1 MATLQ
6 DDGGQVMRSRRHK
19 AGDKPAATS
28 EDKAI
33 PINHQTWLVCGGRD
47 FDDDVMFQSAMS
59 DLVRLRGMPSTIIHG
74 AARGA
79 DTLADEWA
87 KRHALRVRAFPAN
100 WRKHGRAAGPIRN
113 QQMLD
118 EGRPYLVVAF
128 PGGRG
133 TVDMVR
139 RARDAGI
146 DVVEIVPK
154 GE

>member
-59 DLVRLRGMPSTIIHG
+59 DLVRLRGMPAAIVHG
-74 AARGA
+74 DARGA
-79 DTLADEWA
+79 DRMAQEWA
-87 KRHALRVRAFPAN
+87 VRHALIVYAVPAD
-100 WRKHGRAAGPIRN
+100 WSAHGRAAGHIRN
-113 QQMLD
+113 QVMLD
-118 EGRPYLVVAF
+118 KHKPALVVAF

-133 TVDMVR
+133 TADMVR

-146 DVVEIVPK
+146 DVVEIVSK